1 MNNVCDNAVKVPIL
15 SITRETQHE
24 TSLMNELTQTIND
37 LTKQVQLALDKI
49 QKSRNET
56 LEKAKEMRRQKIQD
70 IEKHFMSQCS
80 NIEERY
86 NQLMRLEEDVRKRLT
101 IEACQK
107 YITMNSE
114 DNDEAIV
121 IQQMIDSLSQDIW
134 QLRWNPSTI
143 QTSTPNGEK
152 QAGFS
157 PLFENAAA
165 DTLKTKDK
173 WIGGWA
179 EQASLARN
187 EQNANKTQQSQAKKP
202 QKIEPSQKLISLF
215 SSNAAQEDVKN
226 YLKVAII
233 IALSGL

>member
-1 MNNVCDNAVKVPIL
+1 
-15 SITRETQHE
+15 
-24 TSLMNELTQTIND
+24 
-37 LTKQVQLALDKI
+37 
-49 QKSRNET
+49 
-56 LEKAKEMRRQKIQD
+56 
-70 IEKHFMSQCS
+70 
-80 NIEERY
+80 
-86 NQLMRLEEDVRKRLT
+86 
-101 IEACQK
+101 
-107 YITMNSE
+107 MNSE

-134 QLRWNPSTI
+134 QLRWNVSSKALKPSTI

-152 QAGFS
+152 HAGFS

-179 EQASLARN
+179 EQSSLARN
-187 EQNANKTQQSQAKKP
+187 AQNANKTQQSQAKKP